1 MRVHELAKELGVSTK
16 ELIETLH
23 TIGVDVKSHMSAV
36 DSVAVELLREQ
47 YGKVTTTKPQKS
59 EASSTS
65 LPPAA
70 TETSTGNE
78 QLQSSKTDTIEI
90 SEKTI
95 VVRGHII
102 VKDFAQKLG
111 IKPNQLITE
120 LMALNVLAS
129 INERIDTTT
138 AKRIAEK
145 HGFALHVEKREKEHQ
160 LSPQQTK
167 EETEELDL
175 PEQLIPRPPVVTFMG
190 HVDHGKTSLL
200 DKIRNTSVV
209 KSEYGGITQHIGA
222 YTVNVEERLITF
234 LDTPGHAAF
243 TAMRARGATLTDI
256 VVIVVA
262 ADDGVMPQT
271 REAIKHAKAANV
283 TIMVAINKMDLPD
296 ANPHKV
302 KQELQA
308 EGLVPE
314 EWGGNTIFV
323 EVSALTGAGIPH
335 LLEMILLQADML
347 VLKAN
352 PNRKA
357 TGYVIEAQLEPGTGP
372 TANLLVTN
380 GTLRIGNIIVC
391 GQYWGRVRA
400 LINDRGIKVKS
411 AGPSIPVKC
420 LGFSGVPQAGCQFK
434 IYDNEKIA
442 RTIAEKV
449 EEELRTKQTVTP
461 VRKASLETL
470 FAQLQSTKKPELNI
484 VLKCDTQ
491 GSVEAVTHAL
501 ENIKNDQISLKILY
515 AATGNITANDI
526 MLASASN
533 AVIIGFQVGREP
545 GVDTLAR
552 KEGVE
557 TRLHNI
563 IFELTDEVEK
573 AIKGLL
579 APKSKETITGH
590 AVVKQVFTI
599 GKSGKV
605 AGCLVTDGCVKNKF
619 RVRVKRVNEVLFE
632 GRIASLKRFQETVDM
647 VPQGL
652 ECGIRIEGFTGFSP
666 DDVFEFYEIE
676 EIKSVL

>member
-1 MRVHELAKELGVSTK
+1 MRAHELAKELGVSTK

-23 TIGVDVKSHMSAV
+23 SIGVDVKSHMSAI
-36 DSVAVELLREQ
+36 DPVAVELLREH
-47 YGKVTTTKPQKS
+47 YGKGSTPKPQKKEEVRPPS
-59 EASSTS
+59 HTEAEAGGRSQQPSTKS
-65 LPPAA
+65 DALDV
-70 TETSTGNE
+70 SG
-78 QLQSSKTDTIEI
+78 
-90 SEKTI
+90 KTI
-95 VVRGHII
+95 TVRGHII
-102 VKDFAQKLG
+102 VREMAQALG

-120 LMALNVLAS
+120 LMSLNVLAS
-129 INERIDTTT
+129 INERIDITT
-138 AKRIAEK
+138 ARRIAEK
-145 HGFALHVEKREKEHQ
+145 HGFTLRIEKKEHAPVPQYLKEEKE
-160 LSPQQTK
+160 
-167 EETEELDL
+167 EIDL
-175 PEQLIPRPPVVTFMG
+175 PEQLVPRPPVVTFLG

-200 DKIRNTSVV
+200 DKIRNTSIA

-222 YTVNVEERLITF
+222 YVVDVDGRSITF

-256 VVIVVA
+256 AVIVVA

-271 REAIKHAKAANV
+271 IEAIKHAKAANV
-283 TIMVAINKMDLPD
+283 TIMVAINKMDLPN

-302 KQELQA
+302 KQQLQE

-323 EVSALTGAGIPH
+323 EVSALTGAGIPN
-335 LLEMILLQADML
+335 LLEMILLQAEML
-347 VLKAN
+347 DLKAN

-380 GTLRIGNIIVC
+380 GTLHVGNIIVC

-411 AGPSIPVKC
+411 AGPSTPVKC
-420 LGFSGVPQAGCQFK
+420 LGLSGVPSAGCPFK
-434 IYDNEKIA
+434 VYDNEKTA
-442 RTIAEKV
+442 RAVAEKV
-449 EEELRTKQTVTP
+449 EEELRAKQTVAP

-470 FAQLQSTKKPELNI
+470 FAQLEATKKPELNI

-491 GSVEAVTHAL
+491 GSVEAIKYAL
-501 ENIKNDQISLKILY
+501 ENIKNEQISLKILY
-515 AATGNITANDI
+515 AAPGNITANDV

-557 TRLHNI
+557 IRIHNI
-563 IFELTDEVEK
+563 IFELVEEVEK
-573 AIKGLL
+573 ALKGLL
-579 APKSKETITGH
+579 TPKTKETITGH
-590 AVVKQVFTI
+590 AVIKQIFPI
-599 GKSGKV
+599 GKDGRV

-619 RVRVKRVNEVLFE
+619 RVRVKRGDEVLFE
-632 GRIASLKRFQETVDM
+632 GRIASLKRFQETVDT

-652 ECGIRIEGFTGFSP
+652 ECGIRIDGFTGFSVN
-666 DDVFEFYEIE
+666 DILEFYEIE
-676 EIKSVL
+676 EIKPEF

>member
-16 ELIETLH
+16 ELIGTLH
-23 TIGVDVKSHMSAV
+23 TIGVDVKSHMSTV

-47 YGKVTTTKPQKS
+47 YGKITTTKPKKS
-59 EASSTS
+59 EASSPSS
-65 LPPAA
+65 LPTA
-70 TETSTGNE
+70 TET
-78 QLQSSKTDTIEI
+78 SKTDTIEI
-90 SEKTI
+90 LGKTI

-102 VKDFAQKLG
+102 VKDFAKKLG

-129 INERIDTTT
+129 INERIDATT

-145 HGFALHVEKREKEHQ
+145 HGFTLHVEKKEKEHQ
-160 LSPQQTK
+160 LFPQQTK
-167 EETEELDL
+167 DETEEFDL
-175 PEQLIPRPPVVTFMG
+175 PEQLVPRPPVVTFMG

-222 YTVNVEERLITF
+222 YIVDVEGRLITF
-234 LDTPGHAAF
+234 LDTPGHSAF

-271 REAIKHAKAANV
+271 IEAIKHAKAANV
-283 TIMVAINKMDLPD
+283 TMMVAINKIDLPN

-323 EVSALTGAGIPH
+323 EVSALTGTGIPH

-347 VLKAN
+347 DLKAN

-380 GTLRIGNIIVC
+380 GTLRVGNIIVC

-420 LGFSGVPQAGCQFK
+420 LGLSGVPQAGCQFK
-434 IYDNEKIA
+434 IYDNEKTA
-442 RTIAEKV
+442 RTMAEKV
-449 EEELRTKQTVTP
+449 EEELRTKQIVTP
-461 VRKASLETL
+461 VRKASLDTL
-470 FAQLQSTKKPELNI
+470 FVQLQSTKKPELNI

-491 GSVEAVTHAL
+491 GSVEAITHAL
-501 ENIKNDQISLKILY
+501 ENIKNEQISLKILY
-515 AATGNITANDI
+515 AATGNITANDV

-579 APKSKETITGH
+579 TPKSKETITGH
-590 AVVKQVFTI
+590 AVIKQVFTI
-599 GKSGKV
+599 GKTGRV

-619 RVRVKRVNEVLFE
+619 RVRIKRGNEVLFE
-632 GRIASLKRFQETVDM
+632 GKIASLKRFQETVDM
-647 VPQGL
+647 VLQGL
-652 ECGIRIEGFTGFSP
+652 ECGIRIDGFTGFSP
-666 DDVFEFYEIE
+666 DDVLEFYEIE
-676 EIKSVL
+676 EIKPVL